1 MLRVITK
8 FLRTTRKQLRSNA
21 YSNLATVAGARGG
34 SILAALL
41 SVCRACGSAM
51 AVDLGVWT
59 REGSARPE
67 GAGGDRVVDAQG
79 RTAN

>member
-1 MLRVITK
+1 MFDSRHARTKKWSWSGAWGRYQTCQPRFVRPEATVLRVITK

-41 SVCRACGSAM
+41 VKS
-51 AVDLGVWT
+51 
-59 REGSARPE
+59 
-67 GAGGDRVVDAQG
+67 
-79 RTAN
+79 